1 MVCWRVMQE
10 PLINNAILVD
20 AAGSGRSLAFVD
32 ITPRRRSQLA
42 QLGIVTTLD
51 LLNWLPRRY
60 ERFHHG
66 LPVTQIKVGQM
77 VTVQGMVVQTRL
89 HRRRPMRFEALLEDA
104 SGRCVLTWFNRRD
117 LADKIKPE
125 TLLHAAGKAGIYKG
139 RIQLVQPE
147 IKIVEK
153 MQPALSS
160 DGIEPVYPASADVS
174 KRFIADLLVQHLEE
188 CLADVVEW
196 FSEAHLSQRH
206 LMPLRQAYRQL
217 HRPVAMPEIVRAQR
231 TIAYHEI
238 ILFQLA
244 LEIRRYHQKHSIVAE
259 KLRTDN
265 LVDQRIRALIPFD
278 LTPAQNRVIAELRQD
293 LSQVEPMNRLLQ
305 GDVGSGKTVVALYAM
320 LMAVAA
326 GKQAALL
333 APTELLAE
341 QHYESISQLLSNSR
355 VQIELLTAGV
365 TAAKRADIL
374 TRLASGELHMVI
386 GTHALLGN
394 PVEFGHLSLLVV
406 DEQHKFG
413 VHQRAMLRHRYANVH
428 TLVMTATPIPRTL
441 AMTWFGDL
449 DVSTI
454 DGLPPGRH
462 PVSTRKVTG
471 AQLPDVYQYMQ
482 QQIRDGRQVYVVAPA
497 IDEGVSELDNVNEVL
512 GDLARHLPAEVRIEP
527 LHSRLSAEQ
536 RRRTMDQFRAGRI
549 HMLVST
555 TIIEVGVD
563 VPNATVMLVRQAE
576 RFGLAQLH
584 QLRGRIGR
592 SSLKSVCILCSDDD
606 SDEAKARLDALVKN
620 ASGFRVAEEDLRIR
634 GMGEMVGTRQSGMPE
649 FLFPD
654 FLLEIPF
661 LQMTRRDAAAVV
673 GADPHLIAHENIRL
687 RHEVYRRYE
696 ATLLLADVA

>member
-1 MVCWRVMQE
+1 MMQDAPIENPVTAE
-10 PLINNAILVD
+10 PPV
-20 AAGSGRSLAFVD
+20 GGRALAFAGL
-32 ITPRRRSQLA
+32 TPRRRSQLA
-42 QLGIVTTLD
+42 QLGIITTLD

-60 ERFHHG
+60 EQFQNG
-66 LPVTQIKVGQM
+66 LPITQIKAGQM

-125 TLLHAAGKAGIYKG
+125 TLLHAAGKAGTYKG

-147 IKIVEK
+147 IKLVEK
-153 MQPALSS
+153 IEAVPPR
-160 DGIEPVYPASADVS
+160 DGIEPVYPASADLS
-174 KRFIADLLVQHLEE
+174 KRFIADLVAQHLEE
-188 CLADVVEW
+188 CLADIVEW
-196 FSEAHLSQRH
+196 FSEAYLLERH
-206 LMPLRQAYRQL
+206 LMPLRQAYRRL
-217 HRPVAMPEIVRAQR
+217 HQPTSTPEIVRAQR

-244 LEIRRYHQKHSIVAE
+244 LEIRRYHQKHSTVAE
-259 KLRTDN
+259 KLRTDDR
-265 LVDQRIRALIPFD
+265 VDQRIRALIPFE
-278 LTPAQNRVIAELRQD
+278 LTPAQNRVIADLRRD
-293 LSQVEPMNRLLQ
+293 LSHRDPMNRLLQ

-326 GKQAALL
+326 GKQTALL

-341 QHYESISQLLSNSR
+341 QHFESISHLLSGSR
-355 VQIELLTAGV
+355 VQVELLTAG
-365 TAAKRADIL
+365 AAPAKRADIIA
-374 TRLASGELHMVI
+374 RLKSGELHLVI
-386 GTHALLGN
+386 GTHALLSD
-394 PVEFGHLSLLVV
+394 PVEFGHLALLVV

-413 VHQRAMLRHRYANVH
+413 VQQRAMLRHRQANVH

-441 AMTWFGDL
+441 AMTYFGDL
-449 DVSTI
+449 DVSII

-462 PVSTRKVTG
+462 PVITRKVTSE
-471 AQLPDVYQYMQ
+471 QLPEVYQYMQ

-497 IDEGVSELDNVNEVL
+497 IEDGVSELDSVTAVL
-512 GDLARHLPAEVRIEP
+512 TDLTRHLPTDIRVEP
-527 LHSRLSAEQ
+527 MHSRLAAEQ
-536 RRRTMDQFRAGRI
+536 RHQTMDQFRAGHI
-549 HMLVST
+549 HVLVST

-563 VPNATVMLVRQAE
+563 VPNATIMLIRQAE

-592 SSLKSVCILCSDDD
+592 SNLKSVCILCSDDD

-620 ASGFRVAEEDLRIR
+620 ASGFRVAEEDLRLR

-661 LQMTRRDAAAVV
+661 LQMTRRDAAVV
-673 GADPHLIAHENIRL
+673 IAADPHLIAPENARL

-696 ATLLLADVA
+696 STLLLADVA

>member
-1 MVCWRVMQE
+1 MQDAPIENPVTAE
-10 PLINNAILVD
+10 PPV
-20 AAGSGRSLAFVD
+20 GGRALAFAGL
-32 ITPRRRSQLA
+32 TPRRRSQLA
-42 QLGIVTTLD
+42 QLGIITTLD

-60 ERFHHG
+60 EQFQNG
-66 LPVTQIKVGQM
+66 LPITQIKAGQM

-125 TLLHAAGKAGIYKG
+125 TLLHAAGKAGTYKG

-147 IKIVEK
+147 IKLVEK
-153 MQPALSS
+153 IEAVPPR
-160 DGIEPVYPASADVS
+160 DGIEPVYPASADLS
-174 KRFIADLLVQHLEE
+174 KRFIADLVAQHLEE
-188 CLADVVEW
+188 CLADIVEW
-196 FSEAHLSQRH
+196 FSEAYLLERH
-206 LMPLRQAYRQL
+206 LMPLRQAYRRL
-217 HRPVAMPEIVRAQR
+217 HQPTSTPEIVRAQR

-244 LEIRRYHQKHSIVAE
+244 LEIRRYHQKHSTVAE
-259 KLRTDN
+259 KLRTDDR
-265 LVDQRIRALIPFD
+265 VDQRIRALIPFE
-278 LTPAQNRVIAELRQD
+278 LTPAQNRVIADLRRD
-293 LSQVEPMNRLLQ
+293 LSHRDPMNRLLQ

-326 GKQAALL
+326 GKQTALL

-341 QHYESISQLLSNSR
+341 QHFESISHLLSGSR
-355 VQIELLTAGV
+355 VQVELLTAG
-365 TAAKRADIL
+365 AAPAKRADIIA
-374 TRLASGELHMVI
+374 RLKSGELHLVI
-386 GTHALLGN
+386 GTHALLSD
-394 PVEFGHLSLLVV
+394 PVEFGHLALLVV

-413 VHQRAMLRHRYANVH
+413 VQQRAMLRHRQANVH

-441 AMTWFGDL
+441 AMTYFGDL
-449 DVSTI
+449 DVSII

-462 PVSTRKVTG
+462 PVITRKVTSE
-471 AQLPDVYQYMQ
+471 QLPEVYQYMQ

-497 IDEGVSELDNVNEVL
+497 IEDGVSELDSVTAVL
-512 GDLARHLPAEVRIEP
+512 TDLTRHLPTDIRVEP
-527 LHSRLSAEQ
+527 MHSRLAAEQ
-536 RRRTMDQFRAGRI
+536 RHQTMDQFRAGHI
-549 HMLVST
+549 HVLVST

-563 VPNATVMLVRQAE
+563 VPNATIMLIRQAE

-592 SSLKSVCILCSDDD
+592 SNLKSVCILCSDDD

-620 ASGFRVAEEDLRIR
+620 ASGFRVAEEDLRLR

-661 LQMTRRDAAAVV
+661 LQMTRRDAAVV
-673 GADPHLIAHENIRL
+673 IAADPHLIAPENARL

-696 ATLLLADVA
+696 STLLLADVA

>member
-1 MVCWRVMQE
+1 MQDAPIENPVTAE
-10 PLINNAILVD
+10 PPV
-20 AAGSGRSLAFVD
+20 GGRALAFAGL
-32 ITPRRRSQLA
+32 TPRRRSQLA
-42 QLGIVTTLD
+42 QLGIITTLD

-60 ERFHHG
+60 EQFQNG
-66 LPVTQIKVGQM
+66 LPITQIKAGQM

-125 TLLHAAGKAGIYKG
+125 TLLHAAGKAGTYKG

-147 IKIVEK
+147 IKLVEK
-153 MQPALSS
+153 IEAVPPR
-160 DGIEPVYPASADVS
+160 DGIEPVYPASADLS
-174 KRFIADLLVQHLEE
+174 KRFIADLVAQHLEE
-188 CLADVVEW
+188 CLADIVEW
-196 FSEAHLSQRH
+196 FSEAYLLERH
-206 LMPLRQAYRQL
+206 LIPLRQAYRRL
-217 HRPVAMPEIVRAQR
+217 HQPTSTPEIVRAQR

-244 LEIRRYHQKHSIVAE
+244 LEIRRYHQKHSTVAE
-259 KLRTDN
+259 KLRTDDR
-265 LVDQRIRALIPFD
+265 VDQRIRALIPFE
-278 LTPAQNRVIAELRQD
+278 LTPAQNRVIADLRRD
-293 LSQVEPMNRLLQ
+293 LSHRDPMNRLLQ

-326 GKQAALL
+326 GKQTALL

-341 QHYESISQLLSNSR
+341 QHFESISHLLSGSR
-355 VQIELLTAGV
+355 VQVELLTAG
-365 TAAKRADIL
+365 AAPAKRADIIA
-374 TRLASGELHMVI
+374 RLKSGELHLVI
-386 GTHALLGN
+386 GTHALLSD
-394 PVEFGHLSLLVV
+394 PVEFGHLALLVV

-413 VHQRAMLRHRYANVH
+413 VQQRAMLRHRQANVH

-441 AMTWFGDL
+441 AMTYFGDL
-449 DVSTI
+449 DVSII

-462 PVSTRKVTG
+462 PVITRKVTSE
-471 AQLPDVYQYMQ
+471 QLPEVYQYMQ

-497 IDEGVSELDNVNEVL
+497 IEDGVSELDSVTAVL
-512 GDLARHLPAEVRIEP
+512 TDLTRHLPTDIRVEP
-527 LHSRLSAEQ
+527 MHSRLAAEQ
-536 RRRTMDQFRAGRI
+536 RHQTMDQFRAGHI
-549 HMLVST
+549 HVLVST

-563 VPNATVMLVRQAE
+563 VPNATIMLIRQAE

-592 SSLKSVCILCSDDD
+592 SNLKSVCILCSDDD

-620 ASGFRVAEEDLRIR
+620 ASGFRVAEEDLRLR

-661 LQMTRRDAAAVV
+661 LQMTRRDAAVV
-673 GADPHLIAHENIRL
+673 IAADPHLIAPENARL

-696 ATLLLADVA
+696 STLLLADVA

>member
-1 MVCWRVMQE
+1 MMQDAPIENPVTAE
-10 PLINNAILVD
+10 PPV
-20 AAGSGRSLAFVD
+20 GGRALAFAGL
-32 ITPRRRSQLA
+32 TPRRRSQLA
-42 QLGIVTTLD
+42 QLGIITTLD

-60 ERFHHG
+60 EQFQNG
-66 LPVTQIKVGQM
+66 LPITQIKAGQM

-125 TLLHAAGKAGIYKG
+125 TLLHAAGKAGTYKG

-147 IKIVEK
+147 IKLVEK
-153 MQPALSS
+153 IEAVPPR
-160 DGIEPVYPASADVS
+160 DGIEPVYPASADLS
-174 KRFIADLLVQHLEE
+174 KRFIADLVAQHLEE
-188 CLADVVEW
+188 CLADIVEW
-196 FSEAHLSQRH
+196 FSEAYLLERH
-206 LMPLRQAYRQL
+206 LIPLRQAYRRL
-217 HRPVAMPEIVRAQR
+217 HQPTSTPEIVRAQR

-244 LEIRRYHQKHSIVAE
+244 LEIRRYHQKHSTVAE
-259 KLRTDN
+259 KLRTDDR
-265 LVDQRIRALIPFD
+265 VDQRIRALIPFE
-278 LTPAQNRVIAELRQD
+278 LTPAQNRVIADLRRD
-293 LSQVEPMNRLLQ
+293 LSHRDPMNRLLQ

-326 GKQAALL
+326 GKQTALL

-341 QHYESISQLLSNSR
+341 QHFESISHLLSGSR
-355 VQIELLTAGV
+355 VQVELLTAG
-365 TAAKRADIL
+365 AAPAKRADIIA
-374 TRLASGELHMVI
+374 RLKSGELHLVI
-386 GTHALLGN
+386 GTHALLSD
-394 PVEFGHLSLLVV
+394 PVEFGHLALLVV

-413 VHQRAMLRHRYANVH
+413 VQQRAMLRHRQANVH

-441 AMTWFGDL
+441 AMTYFGDL
-449 DVSTI
+449 DVSII

-462 PVSTRKVTG
+462 PVITRKVTSE
-471 AQLPDVYQYMQ
+471 QLPEVYQYMQ

-497 IDEGVSELDNVNEVL
+497 IEDGVSELDSVTAVL
-512 GDLARHLPAEVRIEP
+512 TDLTRHLPTDIRVEP
-527 LHSRLSAEQ
+527 MHSRLAAEQ
-536 RRRTMDQFRAGRI
+536 RHQTMDQFRAGHI
-549 HMLVST
+549 HVLVST

-563 VPNATVMLVRQAE
+563 VPNATIMLIRQAE

-592 SSLKSVCILCSDDD
+592 SNLKSVCILCSDDD

-620 ASGFRVAEEDLRIR
+620 ASGFRVAEEDLRLR

-661 LQMTRRDAAAVV
+661 LQMTRRDAAVV
-673 GADPHLIAHENIRL
+673 IAADPHLIAPENARL

-696 ATLLLADVA
+696 STLLLADVA